1 MDNFKFNYAFG
12 EQQKDFEFHYANNPL
27 NEKKY
32 LEWHDLID
40 VKVPLFVDP
49 SILLRPRVVLP
60 LHHQN
65 PRNILTKIDE
75 DWWNRT
81 RQKVYAAQ
89 DYHCACCGIHQ
100 SQQSGWV
107 RNQLDAHEL
116 YHTDY
121 KTGRVTLEAIV
132 PLCKYCHNF
141 CHFGR
146 LFAQRDAGKIQDKTF
161 YAIISHGN
169 SVLEKAK
176 LPRKNLD
183 PNVDDNIYNIPW
195 EQWRLV
201 LTIEGEEQSFY
212 SLYKDKAD
220 LEAHY

>member
-1 MDNFKFNYAFG
+1 MKDFEFNYAVNLN
-12 EQQKDFEFHYANNPL
+12 QHDFDFHYANNPL

-40 VKVPLFVDP
+40 IKVPLFRDP

-65 PRNILTKIDE
+65 PRSILTKIDE

-89 DYHCACCGIHQ
+89 DYHCACCGVHQ
-100 SQQSGWV
+100 SKQSGWV
-107 RNQLDAHEL
+107 KNQLDAHEL
-116 YHTDY
+116 YDIDY
-121 KTGRVTLEAIV
+121 KTGKVTLEAIV
-132 PLCKYCHNF
+132 PLCKFCHSF
-141 CHFGR
+141 VHFGR
-146 LFAQRDAGKIQDKTF
+146 LFAQRDAGKIQEKTF
-161 YAIISHGN
+161 YSIISHGN
-169 SVLEKAK
+169 SVLEEAK

-183 PNVDDNIYNIPW
+183 PNVDDNVYNVPW
-195 EQWRLV
+195 EQWRLA
-201 LTIEGEEQSFY
+201 LTINGEEQSFY